1 MKIGYARVS
10 TDDQENHLQEDAL
23 RRAGCEKIYT
33 DKISGKTTSR
43 PGFDKMIAEAKSGDH
58 IIVWKLDRLGRSL
71 LHVVTTVNGFGE
83 RKINFSSLTETIDTT
98 TPVGEFTFQIMA
110 ALAELERKIIA
121 QRTKAGIAASRTRSS
136 KSWGRQPDESPP
148 EVITLLQEGYSIREV
163 AEKTGVNRGKVHRLS
178 KYLKQTQSQA
188 GDLV

>member
-23 RRAGCEKIYT
+23 RKAGCEKIYS

-136 KSWGRQPDESPP
+136 KSWGRQPAEAPP
-148 EVITLLQEGYSIREV
+148 EVVKLLQEGYSIREV
-163 AEKTGVNRGKVHRLS
+163 AEKTGINRGKIHRIS
-178 KYLKQTQSQA
+178 KLLKTETS